1 MKRYFKIKDQ
11 FDKIK
16 NIQFNEG
23 QKSPINSILENMELG
38 KS

>member
-1 MKRYFKIKDQ
+1 MKRSYKIKDQ

-23 QKSPINSILENMELG
+23 QKSPKNLIWDNMELG